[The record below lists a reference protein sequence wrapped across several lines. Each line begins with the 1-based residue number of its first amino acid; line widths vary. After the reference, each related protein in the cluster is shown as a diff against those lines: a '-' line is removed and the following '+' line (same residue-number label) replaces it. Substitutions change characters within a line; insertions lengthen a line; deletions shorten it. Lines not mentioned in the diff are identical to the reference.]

1 MKIFDFTTASQHK
14 LRDRLAMETES
25 WEHSRIW
32 WNEGKGKAAQEMIA
46 WNKAFCKFRETVLAN
61 GEIEPLFQTWAGCD
75 INASIDGMNVPQ
87 YAFSEEY
94 KKAVQELRSFEAE
107 SGPRETPALSTP

>member
-46 WNKAFCKFRETVLAN
+46 WNKAFCKFREAVLAN
-61 GEIEPLFQTWAGCD
+61 GEIEPLFLEWAGVD
-75 INASIDGMNVPQ
+75 ITSSIEGMNVPQ

-94 KKAVQELRSFEAE
+94 RKAVSELAE
-107 SGPRETPALSTP
+107 FQKLEGVAP

>member
-25 WEHSRIW
+25 WERSRIW
-32 WNEGKGKAAQEMIA
+32 WNDGVGKPAQEMIA
-46 WNKAFCKFRETVLAN
+46 WNKAFCEFRDAVLAN
-61 GEIEPLFQTWAGCD
+61 GEIEPLFQAWAGCD
-75 INASIDGMNVPQ
+75 INASSDGMNVPQ

-94 KKAVQELRSFEAE
+94 KKAVQELAE
-107 SGPRETPALSTP
+107 FQKLEGIAP